1 MNDRKRRVIRLL
13 ESYLND
19 FRGDAVQEM
28 YGNGSKIKIHDILY
42 STNSNSLMLEAVIVL
57 GDVINEDVMDRKL
70 ADILIQD
77 ALVYFYPDIPIKTYV
92 RFDV

>member
-19 FRGDAVQEM
+19 FRGDVVQEM
-28 YGNGSKIKIHDILY
+28 YGNGSKIKIHDLLH
-42 STNSNSLMLEAVIVL
+42 STNTKSILLEVVIVL
-57 GDVINEDVMDRKL
+57 GDLINEEIMDRKL
-70 ADILIQD
+70 ADILVQD
-77 ALVYFYPDIPIKTYV
+77 AMVYFYPEIPIKTYV

>member
-19 FRGDAVQEM
+19 FRSEAVQEM
-28 YGNGSKIKIHDILY
+28 YGSGSKIKIHDILH
-42 STNSNSLMLEAVIVL
+42 STNSNSLLLEVVIVL
-57 GDVINEDVMDRKL
+57 GNVINEDVMDRKL

-77 ALVYFYPDIPIKTYV
+77 ALVYFYPDMPVKTYV

>member
-19 FRGDAVQEM
+19 FRGEAVQEM

-42 STNSNSLMLEAVIVL
+42 STNSNSLMLETVIVL

>member
-13 ESYLND
+13 ESYLNE

-28 YGNGSKIKIHDILY
+28 YGKGSKIKIHDILY
-42 STNSNSLMLEAVIVL
+42 STNTNSLLLEAVIVL
-57 GDVINEDVMDRKL
+57 GDIINEDVMDRKL